1 MYIEYIC
8 IDACHLRGPFG
19 GVLMCATTLDPN
31 KNMLVLAQAIL
42 PTENLEHWDYF
53 LYHLNA
59 CGMGNNIKFI
69 MSDRDKGLMAGVNRN
84 FPRIPHGK
92 CLRHLAENFKKKFSA
107 EATCHVEHM
116 ARCYTIEDFNNIYEK
131 IGAMPRGD
139 EMINWI
145 KDAEP
150 LLWCRAYFPTPRF
163 DVTTSN
169 SVEIFYSVLNKV
181 RHLPPLDLFLYIEE
195 YVLVKAH
202 YRWKR
207 ACKMETT
214 VTTAVFNQLQKDS
227 GNATRYR
234 CDDTSEVA
242 GVVTSTHKGITKRYC
257 VDIALMTCSCGR
269 YQERLIPCSHAVAL
283 LTKRFNCQPEMY
295 CGDVHSVAKLKQIYN
310 QAATHTSKPTTIT
323 DLHDL
328 ETIPIAPPKREVRRG
343 RKPTRRIESQS
354 KSKRK
359 AADTILCPFC
369 NQPGHNRRTCPS
381 LRDAS
386 TI

>member
-59 CGMGNNIKFI
+59 CGMGNNI
-69 MSDRDKGLMAGVNRN
+69 N
-84 FPRIPHGK
+84 
-92 CLRHLAENFKKKFSA
+92 
-107 EATCHVEHM
+107 
-116 ARCYTIEDFNNIYEK
+116 
-131 IGAMPRGD
+131 
-139 EMINWI
+139 
-145 KDAEP
+145 
-150 LLWCRAYFPTPRF
+150 
-163 DVTTSN
+163 
-169 SVEIFYSVLNKV
+169 
-181 RHLPPLDLFLYIEE
+181 
-195 YVLVKAH
+195 
-202 YRWKR
+202 
-207 ACKMETT
+207 
-214 VTTAVFNQLQKDS
+214 
-227 GNATRYR
+227 
-234 CDDTSEVA
+234 
-242 GVVTSTHKGITKRYC
+242 
-257 VDIALMTCSCGR
+257 
-269 YQERLIPCSHAVAL
+269 
-283 LTKRFNCQPEMY
+283 
-295 CGDVHSVAKLKQIYN
+295 N